1 MEWITNFLAAAVVAG
16 TPLLFATLGEI
27 ITEKVGNLNLGVEG
41 MMLMGAV
48 VGFIAGLNTG
58 SVVIA
63 LLAAMAA
70 GALGAFIYAFLTV
83 TLKANQNVTGL
94 TLTIFGSGFSSF
106 VGKSVVGQATPDSIK
121 SFFRPVEIPILS
133 DIPVLGRALFS
144 QDLFIY
150 MGYICAIF
158 LTIYLYRTNI
168 GLNLTA
174 VGENPSAAASAS
186 INIDL
191 YKYIHIL
198 LGGALSGL
206 GGAYLSLVYVPAW
219 QENITAGR
227 GWIAVALV
235 VFAAWN
241 PAKAILGAFLF
252 GGLDIIRFR
261 ITDTFISMYF
271 MDMIPYVVTIAILVF
286 VGIKKSTKNAP
297 PKALGVSY
305 FREER

>member
-27 ITEKVGNLNLGVEG
+27 ITEKAGNLNLGVEG

-48 VGFIAGLNTG
+48 IGFIVGLKTE
-58 SVVIA
+58 SAVMA

-121 SFFRPVEIPILS
+121 SFFIPIEIPLLS
-133 DIPVLGRALFS
+133 NIPVLGKALFS

-150 MGYICAIF
+150 IGYICTIL
-158 LTIYLYRTNI
+158 LTIYLYKTNI

-198 LGGALSGL
+198 LGGALCGL
-206 GGAYLSLVYVPAW
+206 GGAYLSLVHVPAW

-235 VFAAWN
+235 VFTAWRPN
-241 PAKAILGAFLF
+241 KAIIGAFLF

-261 ITDTFISMYF
+261 ITNTLISIYF
-271 MDMIPYVVTIAILVF
+271 MDMIPYVVTIAILIF
-286 VGIKKSTKNAP
+286 IGIKKSTRNAP
-297 PKALGVSY
+297 PKSLGIPY